1 MARSFIAGDTSY
13 ENQSLED
20 IKTDIKDWLRVSE
33 EVKREYS
40 SQYNLVIQSELY
52 NKIPY
57 NYKSF
62 LNVFGSIVDANIEDF
77 KLVLD
82 SINDRCITE
91 SRVNLFIK
99 IGEKSIENFDKHK
112 SYFYSEK
119 YDWHK
124 YGDTNFDKV
133 EELYALIGD
142 YLADL
147 WDVTNAGNRL
157 KDYID
162 STNNESIVADI
173 DNSIKIG
180 DKNKI
185 NDVAIGHS
193 SKNLHSTKNSENS
206 WFSSVSSGIVATVIG
221 GIILAVILLYL
232 GLSN

>member
-1 MARSFIAGDTSY
+1 MIKKGLDEWRGVLSQGVHPT
-13 ENQSLED
+13 
-20 IKTDIKDWLRVSE
+20 KTDIKDWLRVSE

-40 SQYNLVIQSELY
+40 SLYNLVIQSEFY

-119 YDWHK
+119 YDWHE
-124 YGDTNFDKV
+124 YGV
-133 EELYALIGD
+133 
-142 YLADL
+142 
-147 WDVTNAGNRL
+147 
-157 KDYID
+157 
-162 STNNESIVADI
+162 
-173 DNSIKIG
+173 
-180 DKNKI
+180 NKE
-185 NDVAIGHS
+185 
-193 SKNLHSTKNSENS
+193 K
-206 WFSSVSSGIVATVIG
+206 
-221 GIILAVILLYL
+221 
-232 GLSN
+232 